1 MTNLYSKLQSVTHR
15 ESSMVVNKENASAI
29 DGSKQKMYNSEEDPF
44 NDSTKTDGD
53 GEGGGNKNLY
63 VLGPIEN
70 ELNLPDLLRDSQ
82 FIKNENITK
91 ASKVTTNSTG
101 ETLFG
106 DKTMIMN
113 LDGKRGS
120 VSVENQGEKLVDRS
134 RIKDKERL
142 VRDIE
147 EDEVPLNVLEE
158 MNRLEETFPVLSS
171 NYRLI
176 DKIGEGTFSSV
187 YKAEALNGTIK
198 LGSDMWKSPPL
209 KKQKKLG
216 DSKKRKTPIVALKQ
230 IYVTSSP
237 NRIYNELNL
246 LYLLTGN
253 NHIAPLL
260 DVLRY
265 QDQVL
270 AILPFYTH
278 SDFRDFYRDLPIR
291 GIKKY
296 LWELFNGL
304 EFVHNKGVIHRDLK
318 PTNFLYDPFKGKGV
332 LVDFGLSE
340 KATTYK
346 DNKSSIVCPCE
357 VRDNEKIVNRSHNKR
372 LNIKAAYPKQDQRPP
387 RRANRAGTRGFR
399 APEVLFKC
407 TNQST
412 KLDIWSSAIIGL
424 SLFARKFPLFNSP
437 DDTDALLELAII
449 FGIEKLQKCG
459 ELHGCGLEINLD
471 NFHHHNPNDGNVLNF
486 IGKSLRY
493 EHMNQALPS
502 DSPIYETLELLN
514 EEGDNFDKPS
524 SNWYTNEDEFKKAL
538 DNYNDHVQFLDLLMR
553 CFDMDPHK
561 RLSANEVLNTP
572 FFDELRP
579 NYDDDII
586 L

>member
-15 ESSMVVNKENASAI
+15 ESSVVVNKENASTT

-53 GEGGGNKNLY
+53 SEGRGNKNLY

-253 NHIAPLL
+253 NRIAPLL

-493 EHMNQALPS
+493 EHMNQGLPS
-502 DSPIYETLELLN
+502 DSPIYETLELLS